1 MDTNLKLNKAA
12 IAFTYILLGLVVT
25 SFPDVSIS
33 MGIAKFIAWIFML
46 IGQIKLIS
54 ILDGNGRT
62 GAILLLVATMVQ
74 LIMRAIGFSTLSIND
89 FFSSTTTDFTQTISA
104 LSTLSSMMDGGMPT
118 TDSIT
123 DLFETTAPIM
133 REPIWEELLQNGL
146 MIGAMALWLSYEP
159 FMKAKSGIITLLI
172 VYSVLFV
179 MDIPAALGTNLPGV
193 GVFTFLFTLVCI
205 IAYVNIVKNTASSPQ
220 PTYAIILI
228 QIGFLYTLLML
239 VDNSI
244 KTAIY
249 VIVGAVIFLMGNGK
263 LRDASDRTGTGAF
276 NCYGAFM
283 IIAGFMMMIP
293 VVGGILATIL
303 QVSAYLI
310 VGIAFIRF
318 GNNQVFEPSK
328 SNGTMFAGFLILA
341 NIILAFVPTGTGI
354 GAFIFC
360 LFEIPLLLIAFRM
373 AVNAVQLEDCIIA
386 TYGSHPTPTPKV
398 ETPRPQPQP
407 QPVVEAPR
415 RLSKEEEEEE
425 LIRKYGPRN
434 LVETPAIVETDPEP
448 EPAPVIVKP
457 EYNATMFTY
466 AETTNLRS
474 SKLATSRSNIVSQIP
489 YNTEVLVANQ
499 GEWSLV
505 KWGDKEGYVE
515 SWHLLSKD
523 DFDLLDSI
531 FGDNRSMKLLCDP
544 AHRMALFSYY
554 KDNNLYGYS
563 SREIP
568 AVYQRNEKGWQA
580 FHKEDVKDCSSI
592 VFSKIRNENGKY
604 DDLAMVI
611 SNSINS
617 KKRMLIFTFDEMTS
631 KPILFYED
639 PSPKSEQIKEIKYEM
654 RGNVINIEVEYV

>member
-46 IGQIKLIS
+46 IGQIKLIN
-54 ILDGNGRT
+54 ILDGNGRA
-62 GAILLLVATMVQ
+62 GAILLLIATLVQ
-74 LIMRAIGFSTLSIND
+74 LIMRAIGFSTLSIYD
-89 FFSSTTTDFTQTISA
+89 FFSGTTGDFTQTISA

-118 TDSIT
+118 TDSISN
-123 DLFETTAPIM
+123 LFETTGPII

-146 MIGAMALWLSYEP
+146 MIAAMALWLSYEP

-179 MDIPAALGTNLPGV
+179 MDIPAALGTYLPGV
-193 GVFTFLFTLVCI
+193 GILSFLFTLVCI

-244 KTAIY
+244 KTSVF

-293 VVGGILATIL
+293 LVGGILATIL

-318 GNNQVFEPSK
+318 GNNQVFEPSR
-328 SNGTMFAGFLILA
+328 SNGAIFAGCLILA

-360 LFEIPLLLIAFRM
+360 LFEVPLLLIAFKM
-373 AVNAVQLEDCIIA
+373 GVNAVQLEDSIMA
-386 TYGSHPTPTPKV
+386 TYGSHPIPAAKA
-398 ETPRPQPQP
+398 ETPRPTQP
-407 QPVVEAPR
+407 QPVVETPR
-415 RLSKEEEEEE
+415 RLSKEEEEED
-425 LIRKYGPRN
+425 LARKYGPRN
-434 LVETPAIVETDPEP
+434 LVETPATVEPEPEVEP
-448 EPAPVIVKP
+448 EPAVQKP
-457 EYNATMFTY
+457 EYNTTMFTY

-499 GEWSLV
+499 AEWSLV

-544 AHRMALFSYY
+544 RHRMALFSYY

-568 AVYQRNEKGWQA
+568 ATYQRNEKGWQA
-580 FHKEDVKDCSSI
+580 FHKKDVKDCSSI

-604 DDLAMVI
+604 DDLALVI

-617 KKRMLIFTFDEMTS
+617 KKRMLIFTFNEMTS

-639 PSPKSEQIKEIKYEM
+639 PSPKSEQIKEIRYEM
-654 RGNVINIEVEYV
+654 RGSVINIEVEYM

>member
-1 MDTNLKLNKAA
+1 MDTNLRLNKAA

-46 IGQIKLIS
+46 VGQVKLIG
-54 ILDGNGRT
+54 ILDGNGRV
-62 GAILLLVATMVQ
+62 GAILLLVATIVQ
-74 LIMRAIGFSTLSIND
+74 LVMRAIGFSTFSLHD
-89 FFSSTTTDFTQTISA
+89 FFSASSAGDITQTINA
-104 LSTLSSMMDGGMPT
+104 LNALSSMMEGGMPT
-118 TDSIT
+118 TDSISN
-123 DLFETTAPIM
+123 LFENTAPII
-133 REPIWEELLQNGL
+133 REPVWEELLQNGL

-172 VYSVLFV
+172 VYSFLFM
-179 MDIPAALGTNLPGV
+179 MDIPSALGANLPGV
-193 GVFTFLFTLVCI
+193 GILTFLLTLVTI

-220 PTYAIILI
+220 PTYALLLLY
-228 QIGFLYTLLML
+228 IGFLYTLLML
-239 VDNSI
+239 IDNSI
-244 KTAIY
+244 KTALF

-263 LRDASDRTGTGAF
+263 LRDVADRTGTGAF
-276 NCYGAFM
+276 NCYGGFM

-293 VVGGILATIL
+293 VVGGILATIM
-303 QVSAYLI
+303 QVGAYLI
-310 VGIAFIRF
+310 VGIALIRF

-328 SNGTMFAGFLILA
+328 SNGTIFAGCFILA

-354 GAFIFC
+354 GAFLFC
-360 LFEIPLLLIAFRM
+360 LFEIPLLMIAFKM
-373 AVNAVQLEDCIIA
+373 GVNAVQLEDSLMA
-386 TYGSHPTPTPKV
+386 TYGSHPIPPTKAEAPL
-398 ETPRPQPQP
+398 PPQP
-407 QPVVEAPR
+407 QPVATPP
-415 RLSKEEEEEE
+415 RLSKEEEEEA
-425 LIRKYGPRN
+425 LARKYGPRG
-434 LVETPAIVETDPEP
+434 LVETPVTVEPEP
-448 EPAPVIVKP
+448 EIEPAPAVQKP
-457 EYNATMFTY
+457 EYNTTMFTY

-474 SKLATSRSNIVSQIP
+474 SKLATSRSNVVSQIP
-489 YNTEVLVANQ
+489 YGTELQVANQ

-505 KWGDKEGYVE
+505 KWADKEGYIE

-531 FGDNRSMKLLCDP
+531 FGDNRSMKTLNEP
-544 AHRMALFSYY
+544 GHRMALFNYY
-554 KDNNLYGYS
+554 KDNRLYGYS

-568 AVYQRNEKGWQA
+568 ATYQNNEKGWQA

-604 DDLAMVI
+604 DDLALVI
-611 SNSINS
+611 SNIMNS